1 MNSNHGF
8 QLLKLRAKCV
18 PFFQGEFQLRLRH
31 LEKNLLQ
38 VLNEAKGRILD
49 DDTVISSLETLKK
62 EAAEVSKKVEETDE
76 VMKEIEMTSQQYM
89 PLSSACSS
97 IYFTIGKYNF

>member
-1 MNSNHGF
+1 M
-8 QLLKLRAKCV
+8 
-18 PFFQGEFQLRLRH
+18 RLRH

-49 DDTVISSLETLKK
+49 DDTVISSLETLKE

-89 PLSSACSS
+89 VRCIFDKTRIKSSPAGLVLEFK
-97 IYFTIGKYNF
+97 IWRLKGITDLINL

>member
-1 MNSNHGF
+1 MKSLSSISESEF
-8 QLLKLRAKCV
+8 IQLQFLFKNL
-18 PFFQGEFQLRLRH
+18 GEFQLRLRH

-49 DDTVISSLETLKK
+49 DDTVISSLETLKE

-89 PLSSACSS
+89 VRC
-97 IYFTIGKYNF
+97 I